1 MEEKGA
7 LLCLLFFVYICEK
20 AKKMINSVRNTVLS
34 VLNKNNYGYI
44 SPSDFN
50 LFALNAQMEIFE
62 GYFDAYNKVINAEN
76 SRMAGTDYAD
86 LEQPMSETME
96 GFLRTDY
103 LTKITANKFSSPTPT
118 TTGYY
123 PYYILDVQCKPV
135 ILATGTNTSVSASN
149 LVNSAGAFLSKG
161 IVPGDVVTNLT
172 TGLVSTVVLVSSNT
186 TIQLESNIFLASANS
201 YAIISSATIVQ
212 AEKVNVGKI
221 ALLNNSNLTAPTIQ
235 FPAYTLQGEVITLYP
250 SSIQNKGQVECTYF
264 RFPEPPKWTYITLTN
279 GEPVFDQSQADY
291 QDFELPLEDEYKL
304 ISRILQYCG
313 VSIRESEV
321 TQFSM
326 AKEQQEQ
333 NP

>member
-1 MEEKGA
+1 
-7 LLCLLFFVYICEK
+7 
-20 AKKMINSVRNTVLS
+20 MINSVRNTVLS

-50 LFALNAQMEIFE
+50 LFALNAQMQIFE
-62 GYFDAYNKVINAEN
+62 EYFDSYNKTINAEN
-76 SRMAGTDYAD
+76 SRMAGTNYAD
-86 LEQPMSETME
+86 VEQPIAETME

-103 LTKITANKFSSPTPT
+103 LTNISANKFSSPTPT

-123 PYYILDVQCKPV
+123 PYYILDIQCKPI

-149 LVNSAGAFLSKG
+149 LVNTTGAFLSKG
-161 IVPGDVVTNLT
+161 IVPGDIVTNLT
-172 TGLVSTVVLVSSNT
+172 TGLVSTVVLVVSNT
-186 TIQLESNIFLASANS
+186 TIQLSSNIFLASANS
-201 YAIISSATIVQ
+201 YAVISSATIVQ
-212 AEKVNVGKI
+212 TEKVNNAKI
-221 ALLNNSNLTAPTIQ
+221 MLLNNSNLTAPTIQ
-235 FPAYTLQGEVITLYP
+235 FPAYTFQGEVITMYP
-250 SSIQNKGQVECTYF
+250 SSIQKKGQVECIYF

-291 QDFELPLEDEYKL
+291 QDFELRFEDEYKL
-304 ISRILQYCG
+304 VSRILQYCG

-321 TQFSM
+321 VQFSM

>member
-1 MEEKGA
+1 
-7 LLCLLFFVYICEK
+7 
-20 AKKMINSVRNTVLS
+20 MINSVRNTVLS

-50 LFALNAQMEIFE
+50 LFALNAQMQIFE
-62 GYFDAYNKVINAEN
+62 EYFDSYNKTINAEN
-76 SRMAGTDYAD
+76 SRMAGTGYAD
-86 LEQPMSETME
+86 VEQPIAETME

-103 LTKITANKFSSPTPT
+103 LTNISANKFSSPTPT

-123 PYYILDVQCKPV
+123 PYYILDIQCKPV
-135 ILATGTNTSVSASN
+135 VLKTGTNTSVSAGN
-149 LVNSAGAFLSKG
+149 LVDSTGAFLSTT
-161 IVPGDVVTNLT
+161 IAPGDIVTNLT
-172 TGLVSTVVLVSSNT
+172 TGLVSTVVLVVSNT
-186 TIQLESNIFLASANS
+186 TIQLSSNIFLASANS
-201 YAIISSATIVQ
+201 YAVISSATIVQ
-212 AEKVNVGKI
+212 TEKVNNAKI
-221 ALLNNSNLTAPTIQ
+221 MLLNNSNLTAPTIQ
-235 FPAYTLQGEVITLYP
+235 FPAYTFQGEVITMYP
-250 SSIQNKGQVECTYF
+250 SSIQKKGQVECIYF

-291 QDFELPLEDEYKL
+291 QDFELRFEDEYKL

-321 TQFSM
+321 VQFSM

>member
-1 MEEKGA
+1 
-7 LLCLLFFVYICEK
+7 
-20 AKKMINSVRNTVLS
+20 MINSVRNTVLS

-50 LFALNAQMEIFE
+50 LFALNAQMQIFE
-62 GYFDAYNKVINAEN
+62 EYFDSYNKTINAEN

-86 LEQPMSETME
+86 VEQPITETME

-103 LTKITANKFSSPTPT
+103 LTNISANKFSSPTPT

-123 PYYILDVQCKPV
+123 PYYILDIQCKPV
-135 ILATGTNTSVSASN
+135 VLKTGTNTSVSAGN
-149 LVNSAGAFLSKG
+149 LVDSTGAFLSTT
-161 IVPGDVVTNLT
+161 IAPGDIVTNLT
-172 TGLVSTVVLVSSNT
+172 TGLVSTVVLVVSNT
-186 TIQLESNIFLASANS
+186 TIQLSSNIFLASANS
-201 YAIISSATIVQ
+201 YAVISSATIVQ
-212 AEKVNVGKI
+212 TEKVNNAKI
-221 ALLNNSNLTAPTIQ
+221 MLLNNSNLTAPTIQ
-235 FPAYTLQGEVITLYP
+235 FPAYTFQGEVITMYP
-250 SSIQNKGQVECTYF
+250 SSIQKKGQVECIYF

-291 QDFELPLEDEYKL
+291 QDFELRFEDEYKL

-321 TQFSM
+321 VQFSM

>member
-1 MEEKGA
+1 
-7 LLCLLFFVYICEK
+7 
-20 AKKMINSVRNTVLS
+20 MINSVRNTVLS

-50 LFALNAQMEIFE
+50 LFALNAQMQIFE
-62 GYFDAYNKVINAEN
+62 EYFDAYNKIINAEN
-76 SRMAGTDYAD
+76 TRTAGTDYAD
-86 LEQPMSETME
+86 VEQPIAETIE

-103 LTKITANKFSSPTPT
+103 LTNISANKFSSPTPA

-123 PYYILDVQCKPV
+123 EYHILDIQCRPV
-135 ILATGTNTSVSASN
+135 ILKTGTNTSVSASN
-149 LVNSAGAFLSKG
+149 LVDSAGAFLSKG
-161 IVPGDVVTNLT
+161 IVPGDIVTNLT
-172 TGLVSTVVLVSSNT
+172 TGLVSTVVLVVSNT
-186 TIQLESNIFLASANS
+186 TIQLSSNIFLASANS
-201 YAIISSATIVQ
+201 YAIFSSATIVQ
-212 AEKVNVGKI
+212 VEKVNVGKI
-221 ALLNNSNLTAPTIQ
+221 TLLNNSNLTAPTIQ
-235 FPAYTLQGEVITLYP
+235 FPAYTLQGEVITVYP

-264 RFPEPPKWTYITLTN
+264 RYPEPPKWTYITLTN
-279 GEPVFDQSQADY
+279 GEPVFDQSQGDY
-291 QDFELPLEDEYKL
+291 QDFELPFSDEYKL